1 MNRMIIL
8 AGWLVVFAA
17 ATACDGGGGGHQ
29 DVPIE
34 GEDPVIDPQPD
45 PDGVDIPPDET
56 ADPPAEEAETP
67 ADTIDDGDPADTV
80 DDEEIPNPCPRLP
93 GPADRDRAVVISRPY
108 DASGGQAS
116 LFEVLTL
123 SASGSL
129 SASGPTFELGRGTL
143 GEIAFTPDGI
153 VGVAVND
160 DDGTIGVF
168 TLDAAGTPTV
178 VQARFDPGAYA
189 SRVIMDASGE
199 RVFVLSSQWADVGGG
214 IYSVAIG
221 CDGSPSTEGIVIA
234 AKLPYTLDFL
244 PGAAGRAV
252 VASHDIAGSD
262 PAHDVELLQWAVP
275 PALVGGA
282 DAFGDDEAIVSS
294 SAVTPDGLYH
304 LVGDNS
310 MFSGIPNRVAVS
322 RILEG
327 GMEAVQIL
335 TPIEDPVAIVI
346 SPHGNAGLV
355 ASGTGD
361 ALVVLGYDSSSVS
374 TPFSNEGELAITSEA
389 VALPGAAVMIE
400 RGSLMG
406 RVLVA
411 ELSAVRQV
419 QFDADGSVTDLGTTS
434 FGEGLENIVGLIGVQ
449 P

>member
-1 MNRMIIL
+1 MKRMILL
-8 AGWLVVFAA
+8 AGWLIVLVAA
-17 ATACDGGGGGHQ
+17 ACGGGGGGTH

-34 GEDPVIDPQPD
+34 GEDPIIDTQPD
-45 PDGVDIPPDET
+45 TDAADIPIDEI
-56 ADPPAEEAETP
+56 ADPPADEADSP
-67 ADTIDDGDPADTV
+67 ADEIDDGDAADAV
-80 DDEEIPNPCPRLP
+80 EDEEIPNPCPRLP

-108 DASGGQAS
+108 DTSGGRSS

-129 SASGPTFELGRGTL
+129 SASGPTFEMGRGTL
-143 GEIAFTPDGI
+143 GEIAFTPDGL

-168 TLDAAGTPTV
+168 TLDASLTPTV

-189 SRVIMDASGE
+189 SRVVMDPSGE
-199 RVFVLSSQWADVGGG
+199 RVYVLSSQWADVGGG
-214 IYSVAIG
+214 IYSVALG
-221 CDGSPSTEGIVIA
+221 CDGSPSAEGLVIA

-262 PAHDVELLQWAVP
+262 PAHDAELLQWAVP
-275 PALVGGA
+275 PVLVGGA
-282 DAFGDDEAIVSS
+282 DAFGDDEAIVASS
-294 SAVTPDGLYH
+294 DVTPDGLYH
-304 LVGDNS
+304 LAGDNS
-310 MFSGIPNRVAVS
+310 LFSSVPNRVAVS

-327 GMEAVQIL
+327 GMEPVQIL
-335 TPIEDPVAIVI
+335 PSIEDPVAIVI
-346 SPHGNAGLV
+346 SPHGNAGLG
-355 ASGTGD
+355 ASGMGD
-361 ALVVLGYDSSSVS
+361 ALVVLGYDPADAS
-374 TPFSNEGELAITSEA
+374 TPFSNEGELAITSEP

-400 RGSLMG
+400 RGSLTG

-419 QFDADGSVTDLGTTS
+419 QFGADGSVTDLGTTA
-434 FGEGLENIVGLIGVQ
+434 FGEGLENIVGLVGVQ